1 VQEAVPHTVQEA
13 VQEAVRGIWSPPL
26 TGEPDAAPVA

>member
-1 VQEAVPHTVQEA
+1 VPQTVPQTVQEA